1 MGLTILGQWR
11 RCIPREYMY
20 QRFKLSTEQAIFR
33 VYFRKFCAMS
43 HDCHRWCGQRKS
55 AESVAIQ
62 ITVPPISARH
72 RGPAAEKLPG
82 NQMRHSDRQKG
93 QQTGL

>member
-1 MGLTILGQWR
+1 LVIVPGRLYTGPI
-11 RCIPREYMY
+11 CINC
-20 QRFKLSTEQAIFR
+20 FKLSTDPHIFR
-33 VYFRKFCAMS
+33 DYFRSFCAMS
-43 HDCHRWCGQRKS
+43 HGCHRWRGQKKS

-72 RGPAAEKLPG
+72 RGPSAEKLTG
-82 NQMRHSDRQKG
+82 TQMHQPERHKG